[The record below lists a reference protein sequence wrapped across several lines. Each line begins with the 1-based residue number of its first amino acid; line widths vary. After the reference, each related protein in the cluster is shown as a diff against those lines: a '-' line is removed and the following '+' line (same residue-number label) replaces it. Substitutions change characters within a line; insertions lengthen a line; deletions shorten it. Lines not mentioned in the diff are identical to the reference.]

1 MALLGVGI
9 PFCIGSLRFYFLQ
22 SKMILFR
29 GQGNRAYMYL
39 NSDDCTEIAALV
51 KVWHMKRQVLEV
63 SRG

>member
-1 MALLGVGI
+1 
-9 PFCIGSLRFYFLQ
+9 
-22 SKMILFR
+22 MILFR